1 MQKEYTPLSSTTLSN
16 VATFHQPAQTLPET
30 VTLNSP
36 ATEVMTDLKQVMAVF
51 IPATRN
57 IDAAKQRMIKH
68 GVRLLLVID
77 EQSNVSGLIT
87 ATDILGEKPM
97 QFIQKSGGRRE
108 DILVKDIMTSR
119 EKLEVLCMDDINTAK
134 VGNVVATL
142 KKSGRHHALVV
153 DREND
158 TQKVRG
164 IFSLTQ
170 VARQLGIH
178 IQTHEVARTF
188 AEIQATLGS

>member
-1 MQKEYTPLSSTTLSN
+1 MQQEFTALSTQTLSS
-16 VATFHQPAQTLPET
+16 VATFHQPAQMLPET
-30 VTLNSP
+30 VAMTSP

-51 IPATRN
+51 IPAARN
-57 IDAAKQRMIKH
+57 IDTAKQRMIKH

-77 EQSNVSGLIT
+77 EQNNVTGLVT

-97 QFIQKSGGRRE
+97 QFIQKSGGKRE

-119 EKLEVLCMDDINTAK
+119 EKLEVLCMDDVNSAK
-134 VGNVVATL
+134 VGNIVATL

-158 TQKVRG
+158 IQKVRG

-170 VARQLGIH
+170 IARQLGIH
-178 IQTHEVARTF
+178 IQTHEIARTF

>member
-1 MQKEYTPLSSTTLSN
+1 MQQEFTPLSTQALSN
-16 VATFHQPAQTLPET
+16 VATFHQPAQALPEIVSMT
-30 VTLNSP
+30 SP
-36 ATEVMTDLKQVMAVF
+36 ATDVMTDLKKVMAVF
-51 IPATRN
+51 IPAARN
-57 IDAAKQRMIKH
+57 IDTAKQRMIKH

-77 EQSNVSGLIT
+77 EQNNVTGLVT

-97 QFIQKSGGRRE
+97 QFIQKSGGKRE

-119 EKLEVLCMDDINTAK
+119 EKLEVLCMDDVNSAK
-134 VGNVVATL
+134 VGNIVATL

-170 VARQLGIH
+170 IARQLGIH
-178 IQTHEVARTF
+178 IQTHEIARTF

>member
-1 MQKEYTPLSSTTLSN
+1 MQQEYTPLSTQTLSN
-16 VATFHQPAQTLPET
+16 VATFHQPAQLLPEI
-30 VTLNSP
+30 VTMASP
-36 ATEVMTDLKQVMAVF
+36 ATEVMTDLKQVMAIF

-57 IDAAKQRMIKH
+57 IDAAKQRMIMH
-68 GVRLLLVID
+68 SVRLLLALD
-77 EQSNVSGLIT
+77 EQNNVLGLIT

-97 QFIQKSGGRRE
+97 QFIQKSGGKRE

-119 EKLEVLCMDDINTAK
+119 EKLEVLCMDDVNSAK
-134 VGNVVATL
+134 VGNIVASL
-142 KKSGRHHALVV
+142 KQSGRHHALVV
-153 DREND
+153 DRENG

-170 VARQLGIH
+170 IARQLGAH

>member
-1 MQKEYTPLSSTTLSN
+1 MQQEFTALSTQTLSS
-16 VATFHQPAQTLPET
+16 VATFHQPAQMLPEMVVMT
-30 VTLNSP
+30 SP
-36 ATEVMTDLKQVMAVF
+36 ATDVMTDLKKVMAVF
-51 IPATRN
+51 IPAARN
-57 IDAAKQRMIKH
+57 IDTAKQRMIKH

-77 EQSNVSGLIT
+77 EQNNVTGLVT

-97 QFIQKSGGRRE
+97 QFIQKSGGKRE

-119 EKLEVLCMDDINTAK
+119 EKLEVLCMDDVNSAK
-134 VGNVVATL
+134 VGNIVATL

-170 VARQLGIH
+170 LARQLGIH
-178 IQTHEVARTF
+178 IQTHEIARTF